1 MAVKNQA
8 ASALARLKNQAKAEG
23 INYQMCLQLF
33 FQEEFL
39 RRLSH
44 SKYRE
49 NLVLKGGMFLY
60 TLTAFDSRPTRD
72 MDFLMRSLSNDLDH
86 IKDVMSE
93 ICAVQTENSY
103 ILLEVISTE
112 QITLEKK
119 YPGVKTKF
127 MGYINNIRVP
137 FSVDVGIDDIIVPEA
152 LVRRLSTRLE
162 GFEPPEIYT
171 YSLEST
177 ISEKFDAIL
186 QRMET
191 TSRMKDFFDIYYL
204 SSVFDFSGRTL
215 KEAVL
220 LTARHRGRILEPD
233 AFIRIGEF
241 SDDPF
246 MKTQWMRFEPAKE
259 AGLGFPEVLHRL
271 DQFLHPI
278 YDAILKG
285 EEFDCQW
292 SCSQKAWGGLGGR
305 NQSLP
310 SSQPKN

>member
-1 MAVKNQA
+1 MAVKNRA
-8 ASALARLKNQAKAEG
+8 ASTLARLKNQAKTEG

-49 NLVLKGGMFLY
+49 NLVLKGGMFIY

-72 MDFLMRSLSNDLDH
+72 MDFLMRSLSNDLNN
-86 IKDVMSE
+86 IKAVMGE
-93 ICAVQTENSY
+93 ICAEHTGNDY
-103 ILLEVISTE
+103 ILLEVTGAE

-127 MGYINNIRVP
+127 MGHINNVRVP
-137 FSVDVGIDDIIVPEA
+137 FSVDVGVDDIIVPDA
-152 LVRRLSTRLE
+152 IVRRLSIRLD
-162 GFEPPEIYT
+162 GFEAPEIYT

-204 SSVFDFSGRTL
+204 SSVFDFSGGTL
-215 KEAVL
+215 KDAVMFTAEHRDRVLEQDVFERIREFVDNPFLKAQWLRFGPAQETGLEFSETLKRLEQFLAPVYQAVL
-220 LTARHRGRILEPD
+220 RDED
-233 AFIRIGEF
+233 FDKQWF
-241 SDDPF
+241 S
-246 MKTQWMRFEPAKE
+246 
-259 AGLGFPEVLHRL
+259 
-271 DQFLHPI
+271 
-278 YDAILKG
+278 
-285 EEFDCQW
+285 
-292 SCSQKAWGGLGGR
+292 SQKSWT
-305 NQSLP
+305 
-310 SSQPKN
+310 

>member
-1 MAVKNQA
+1 MAVKNRA
-8 ASALARLKNQAKAEG
+8 VSTLARLKNQAKTEG

-44 SKYRE
+44 SKYKE
-49 NLVLKGGMFLY
+49 NLVLKGGMLIY
-60 TLTAFDSRPTRD
+60 TLTDFDSRPTRD
-72 MDFLMRSLSNDLDH
+72 MDFLVRSLSNDRNN
-86 IKDVMSE
+86 IKTVMGE
-93 ICAVQTENSY
+93 
-103 ILLEVISTE
+103 
-112 QITLEKK
+112 
-119 YPGVKTKF
+119 F
-127 MGYINNIRVP
+127 MGHINNVRVP
-137 FSVDVGIDDIIVPEA
+137 FSVDVGIDDIIVPDA
-152 LVRRLSTRLE
+152 MVRRLSTRLD
-162 GFEPPEIYT
+162 GFESPEIYT

-177 ISEKFDAIL
+177 ISEKLDAIL

>member
-8 ASALARLKNQAKAEG
+8 ASALARLKNQAKTEG
-23 INYQMCLQLF
+23 INYQVCLQLF

-44 SKYRE
+44 SKYKD
-49 NLVLKGGMFLY
+49 NLVLKGGMFIY

-72 MDFLMRSLSNDLDH
+72 MDFLM
-86 IKDVMSE
+86 SE
-93 ICAVQTENSY
+93 ICVVQTENSY

-119 YPGVKTKF
+119 YPGVKTKI
-127 MGYINNIRVP
+127 MGRINNIRVP
-137 FSVDVGIDDIIVPEA
+137 FSVDVGIDDIIVPEP
-152 LVRRLSTRLE
+152 LVRSLSTRLE

-220 LTARHRGRILEPD
+220 LTARHRGRILESD
-233 AFIRIGEF
+233 AFMRIGEF
-241 SDDPF
+241 AEDPF
-246 MKTQWMRFEPAKE
+246 MKTQWIRFEPAKE
-259 AGLGFPEVLHRL
+259 AGLEFPEVLHRL

-285 EEFDCQW
+285 EEFDRQW
-292 SCSQKAWGGLGGR
+292 FCSQKAWE
-305 NQSLP
+305 
-310 SSQPKN
+310 